1 MKKVNNLVG
10 QDEKFVE
17 IKAKKAQRIMAILSR
32 LKSVMGKEKKF
43 TCSNCGEEKRIFFA
57 FLVYKDLKEICL
69 CLDCGTPEVI
79 ENLVGKE
86 DLKEIVKQWESKLKR
101 LELNPLSVAKY
112 FYEKWKVDNP
122 VIMQRLIYF
131 AYLDILK
138 KENIVLFEERF
149 QAWEGGPVLETVIYP
164 MYKNCEDLESFF
176 AKIEKIEELNITV
189 LQYLKSTAKKYLNL
203 NSSQTYREARNK
215 LWANSLNEEK
225 DTNPIDENG
234 LFVFVQESIRQPLS
248 LA

>member
-1 MKKVNNLVG
+1 MKKLSNLING
-10 QDEKFVE
+10 GKDSTET
-17 IKAKKAQRIMAILSR
+17 KKKEAQKILASINR
-32 LKSVMGKEKKF
+32 LASVMGTKKRYA
-43 TCSNCGEEKRIFFA
+43 CSNCGEEKRIIIA
-57 FLVYKDLKEICL
+57 LVDKNWKEICL
-69 CLDCGTPEVI
+69 CWDCSTPKVL
-79 ENLVGKE
+79 ENIVGKE
-86 DLKEIVKQWESKLKR
+86 GLKEIVKQWESKLKR
-101 LELNPLSVAKY
+101 LELNPLSIAKY
-112 FYEKWKVDNP
+112 FYEKWKVTDP

-176 AKIEKIEELNITV
+176 AKVEKIEELNITV
-189 LQYLKSTAKKYLNL
+189 LQYLKATAKKYLNL
-203 NSSQTYREARNK
+203 DTSQTYREVRNK
-215 LWANSLNEEK
+215 LWADALNEEK

-234 LFVFVQESIRQPLS
+234 LFVFVQESRKQPFS